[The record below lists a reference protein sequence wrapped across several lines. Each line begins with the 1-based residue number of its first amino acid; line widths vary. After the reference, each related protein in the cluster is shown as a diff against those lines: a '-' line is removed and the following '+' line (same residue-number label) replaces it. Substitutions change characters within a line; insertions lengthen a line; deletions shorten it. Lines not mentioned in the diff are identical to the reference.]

1 MRKLILNIIDTVGK
15 GDVSWSKARE
25 ITFTELESKLL
36 RETWTNDLNEQF
48 GNGSWSSRVGS
59 LKVITRSNPNV
70 LRGVVSSLIKKGIF
84 QAWDDEVVL
93 TELGSKA
100 LVLHLDTIKVNDEL
114 TFLDLACKDFR

>member
-15 GDVSWSKARE
+15 GEVSWSKARE

-36 RETWTNDLNEQF
+36 RQTWSNDLNQQF
-48 GNGSWSSRVGS
+48 VNESWESLVGS

-100 LVLHLDTIKVNDEL
+100 LVLYLDTIKVNDEL

>member
-15 GDVSWSKARE
+15 GEVSWSKARE

-36 RETWTNDLNEQF
+36 RQTWSNDLNQQF
-48 GNGSWSSRVGS
+48 VNESWESLVGS

>member
-15 GDVSWSKARE
+15 GEVSCSKARE

-36 RETWTNDLNEQF
+36 RQTWSNDLNQQF
-48 GNGSWSSRVGS
+48 VNESWESLVGS